1 MNSPGGR
8 ALFALALFTLA
19 RLSGAEPATDS
30 VELTAEEVRLGHRAR
45 TFLAKPRAG
54 TALAA
59 EAASP
64 TEASATFR
72 LRLVRSHPRLGGIRT
87 LETDGSEDVLTVIKR
102 LAATGLYDYVE
113 PDYLCRALVL
123 PDDPNFA
130 AAQWALANTGADGGT
145 PGADIGAPAA
155 WELQRE
161 APDVVVAVMD
171 SGLYYSHEDILA
183 NVWFNNTELN
193 GRTGIDDDNN
203 GYIDDALGINATVA
217 KTSNLASEPL
227 DTLGHGTHVSGIIGA
242 VGNNGKGI
250 TGIAWKTKI
259 MPLKF
264 LGLFGGTSSGAV
276 ACIDYAIAKGAH
288 LINASYGS
296 TSFSQAQFDAI
307 KRARDAGIILVA
319 AAGNDGQEI
328 STLPE
333 YPAAYALDNIVSVAA
348 TNRQDK
354 LASYSTYGSGLVDL
368 AAPGSAILSLGIAST
383 SSYVSLSGTSMAAPH
398 VTGALAL
405 LKQKFPSDNYRALIN
420 RLLSTVDELPSLK
433 NSVHT
438 NGRLNLARA
447 LASTDTRPF
456 NDDFARRATITGE
469 TNIVRSSNQF
479 ATSEPGEPDHGA
491 ASTTGSL
498 WWSWTAPVGAGKI
511 ALTTAGS
518 GLDTVLSLYTGTTLA
533 TLRRI
538 AANDDASATV
548 NTSLLTVDVT
558 PGTTYTIAVTG
569 KSDSTGLVTFRLG
582 VIPANDAF
590 AAARLLTG
598 PAAVAT
604 GNNANATRETG
615 ESLVIARARGLTAW
629 YQWVAPAT
637 RRYQISTYSA
647 GDPVLGIYTGNSLAT
662 LALVTSNDDSGPLL
676 DSLATLNATAGV
688 TYSICVDA
696 ASGTGGAFT
705 LSIDDSEWQYVTD
718 DPLYATPAV
727 APDGT
732 IYLADGFGWIHA
744 INPNGTRKWRY
755 TATAGYVDAGA
766 VVVAP
771 DGTIYFGDNTGQ
783 VYALNPTGTLKWK
796 FQTGFSLWAAPAL
809 AADGTVYVK
818 SDDGQLYALLPDGT
832 LKWKAPVPGATYTS
846 PTVAADGTIY
856 LASDDHHLY
865 ALAPD
870 GTQKWRFDLGT
881 TTYAS
886 PALGADGTIYLGSY
900 DGRFFAL
907 RPDGTERWHF
917 DTGSPLTCSAAL
929 DARGNVYFGSYDTK
943 VYALNA
949 TTGAKLWDYATTDT
963 IRSTCPLIADDGA
976 IYIGSA
982 DGLLYCL
989 EPDGKLR
996 RTYATSGL
1004 IFAAPVL
1011 SAGRLYVPS
1020 VDSKLYAFQIGA
1032 NLASSP
1038 WPMHRQNLRLLGRSS
1053 ALTGIPA
1060 ITTQPTAPATVTAGT
1075 PVALTVA
1082 ATEAVSYQWL
1092 FNNVAVTGATAATLT
1107 LPSTQTS
1114 DAGTYQVV
1122 VTGAGGSTVSR
1133 TLALAVTSTVSTTAR
1148 LTNLAVRTTAG
1159 PADRLL
1165 TVGLAIGGV
1174 GTTGNKPLLLR
1185 AVGPTLG
1192 AFGVPDTLED
1202 PQLTL
1207 LSGTTVLQQNDNW
1220 SGDAAVAAITPQL
1233 GAFALAGPASKDAAL
1248 LTTRPAGSY
1257 TVQIAPSSTTTSTPG
1272 LPAGAAAASGI
1283 TLAEIY
1289 DATPAAA
1296 FTPTTPRLINVSALT
1311 RVGTDG
1317 DILIAGFA
1325 IGGTGSK
1332 RVLIR
1337 AIGPTLGLFGVPGTL
1352 ADPKLELYS
1361 STSTT
1366 PISTND
1372 NWAAAANATEVS
1384 AIFTRVG
1391 AFQLALESKDA
1402 ALLVTLP
1409 PGSYTAQ
1416 VTGPGTTTGTALV
1429 EVYEVP

>member
-1 MNSPGGR
+1 VIYSAGAGNLISVIRMCAHALSLQRSPHPCSSLDVFLVRSRPTGLLSLMKSPGGR

-19 RLSGAEPATDS
+19 RLSGAEPATAS
-30 VELTAEEVRLGHRAR
+30 VELTADEVRLGHRAR

-64 TEASATFR
+64 TEASAAFR

-155 WELQRE
+155 WEIQRE
-161 APDVVVAVMD
+161 APDVVVAVLD
-171 SGLYYSHEDILA
+171 TGLYYSHEDILA
-183 NVWFNNTELN
+183 NVWFNQTELN

-227 DTLGHGTHVSGIIGA
+227 DTVGHGTHVAGIIGA

-250 TGIAWKTKI
+250 AGIAWKTKI

-264 LGLFGGTSSGAV
+264 LGLFGGTSSAAV

-288 LINASYGS
+288 IINASYGT

-319 AAGNDGQEI
+319 AAGNDGQDG
-328 STLPE
+328 SARLPE
-333 YPAAYALDNIVSVAA
+333 YPAAYALDNIVSVAS

-368 AAPGSAILSLGIAST
+368 AAPGSAILSLGIASP
-383 SSYVSLSGTSMAAPH
+383 SSYVTLSGTSMAAPH

-420 RLLSTVDELPSLK
+420 RLLSTVDELPVPQKFRPHQRPPQPRSAP
-433 NSVHT
+433 SPPPT
-438 NGRLNLARA
+438 PAPSTTTSPAAPPSPARPTSSA
-447 LASTDTRPF
+447 APTSSPPRARRTRP
-456 NDDFARRATITGE
+456 RRRG
-469 TNIVRSSNQF
+469 
-479 ATSEPGEPDHGA
+479 
-491 ASTTGSL
+491 TTGSL

-511 ALTTAGS
+511 TLTTAGS
-518 GLDTVLSLYTGTTLA
+518 GLDTVLALYTGTTLA

-569 KSDSTGLVTFRLG
+569 KSGATGLVTFRLG

-615 ESLVIARARGLTAW
+615 EPLVIARARGLTAW

-755 TATAGYVDAGA
+755 TATAGWVDAGA
-766 VVVAP
+766 IVVAP
-771 DGTIYFGDNTGQ
+771 DGTLYFGDNLGQ

-796 FQTGFSLWAAPAL
+796 FQAGFSLWAAPAL

-846 PTVAADGTIY
+846 PSVAADGTIY

-865 ALAPD
+865 ALADD
-870 GTQKWRFDLGT
+870 GTQKWRFNLGT

-929 DARGNVYFGSYDTK
+929 DARGHVYFGSYDTK

-1020 VDSKLYAFQIGA
+1020 VDAKLYAFQIGA

-1053 ALTGIPA
+1053 ALTGVPA
-1060 ITTQPTAPATVTAGT
+1060 ITTQPIAPATVTAGT
-1075 PVALTVA
+1075 PVALTVT
-1082 ATEAVSYQWL
+1082 ATEAVTYQWL

-1220 SGDAAVAAITPQL
+1220 SGDTAVAAITPQL

-1257 TVQIAPSSTTTSTPG
+1257 TVQISPDFPLAR
-1272 LPAGAAAASGI
+1272 LPRRHH
-1283 TLAEIY
+1283 
-1289 DATPAAA
+1289 
-1296 FTPTTPRLINVSALT
+1296 PRRNLRRHPQPPDVHKPHP
-1311 RVGTDG
+1311 R
-1317 DILIAGFA
+1317 
-1325 IGGTGSK
+1325 
-1332 RVLIR
+1332 R
-1337 AIGPTLGLFGVPGTL
+1337 A
-1352 ADPKLELYS
+1352 S
-1361 STSTT
+1361 STSPPSPASAPT
-1366 PISTND
+1366 
-1372 NWAAAANATEVS
+1372 ATS
-1384 AIFTRVG
+1384 
-1391 AFQLALESKDA
+1391 
-1402 ALLVTLP
+1402 
-1409 PGSYTAQ
+1409 
-1416 VTGPGTTTGTALV
+1416 
-1429 EVYEVP
+1429 